1 MLVKLRLVL
10 ISTMMMDLQH
20 HHGVWKTLAVFTVVL
35 HVYLCSHF
43 CFFLFLFFHHE
54 SFTLVIA
61 SSLLYHNFFSC
72 FYIFVILAFHS
83 ITTSFLFLQVRY
95 HHISLHCN
103 FFSCFFNFIT
113 IAFHSITTFFCFCN
127 FVTTAFH
134 CHSGMLLS
142 RMDIF
147 IFIFQATKPLST
159 IGVASCWSCKSQVS
173 IINKSLFCCIFIYL
187 LPWTKCKKG
196 FFS

>member
-20 HHGVWKTLAVFTVVL
+20 HHGVWKTLAVFTVVF

-61 SSLLYHNFFSC
+61 SSPLYHNFFSC

-83 ITTSFLFLQVRY
+83 ITTSFLVLASSLPSHFTLLQFLFLFLQLHY
-95 HHISLHCN
+95 HRIPFHHY
-103 FFSCFFNFIT
+103 FFLFLQLCYHRIPLPSRNASFKNGYFHFLFSSNET
-113 IAFHSITTFFCFCN
+113 IVN
-127 FVTTAFH
+127 Y
-134 CHSGMLLS
+134 
-142 RMDIF
+142 
-147 IFIFQATKPLST
+147 
-159 IGVASCWSCKSQVS
+159 WSC
-173 IINKSLFCCIFIYL
+173 
-187 LPWTKCKKG
+187 
-196 FFS
+196 